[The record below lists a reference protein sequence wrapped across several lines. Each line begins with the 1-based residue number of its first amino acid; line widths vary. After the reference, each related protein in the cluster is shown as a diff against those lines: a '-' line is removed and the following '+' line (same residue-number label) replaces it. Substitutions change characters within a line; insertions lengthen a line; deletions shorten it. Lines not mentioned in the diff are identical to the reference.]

1 MADLVISGID
11 LPSASIRGVRQ
22 TLDPLDQATHIMRTV
37 NGAALDLSVP
47 QFRKYRSTITCDDQQ
62 VPALDGV
69 WPGQVVTVDCVAE
82 LSYRTVGGMPARTVV
97 SSRVDGEFTFYRPRL
112 TMIVVGYSVD
122 HDEWGASESW
132 QLELEE
138 A

>member
-11 LPSASIRGVRQ
+11 LPPASIRGVRQ

-37 NGAALDLSVP
+37 NGAALDLSAP
-47 QFRKYRSTITCDDQQ
+47 QFRKYRSTITCEDQQ

-69 WPGQVVTVDCVAE
+69 WPGKVVTVDCIAE
-82 LSYRTVGGMPARTVV
+82 LAYRTIGGTPVRPVV
-97 SSRVDGEFTFYRPRL
+97 SSRVDGDFTFYRPRL
-112 TMIVVGYSVD
+112 TMVVMVYSVD